1 MCILGKC
8 RVVVL
13 IDNYYGINKEVNE
26 MEKIR
31 DINDK
36 EMALLIDAIVD
47 EMYLDKDA
55 YAEDETRFH
64 LINSH
69 IMVVEDYQTGSPG
82 YCGDVIIVLYDGC
95 PGSIDSYTWDMDH
108 VKLARH
114 PNFREG

>member
-1 MCILGKC
+1 
-8 RVVVL
+8 
-13 IDNYYGINKEVNE
+13 

-95 PGSIDSYTWDMDH
+95 PGSIDSYTWDMEH